1 MADIKGTN
9 VAAPIVPYTSDDIY
23 ATHEAKYGKGG
34 YRTVQSIEERDSIP
48 KARLEEGM
56 LVYVVND
63 QSSVHTYQYLRG
75 EWVRNRLGL
84 GIPILNQEL
93 INQYA
98 LDWSKDS
105 YISIGDKN
113 TDPNASV
120 TQNTYTT
127 TVNGNYIDVLFQ
139 AIRALQSEVAKLKNS
154 FNYGIESYTGTQ
166 TAMSR
171 AQADLNGEQPDFPDE
186 EPLWAVE
193 EDGLSQLGNDIVL
206 GSGHEFK
213 SPDEE
218 EGDISII
225 TDEDNNYV
233 SYVKF
238 NVPNCYLDFNDENEY
253 FKDIVDCK
261 DSKIYF
267 FITSSSTRITLD
279 LDSYGSEAND
289 DGPKDSPLELNLEN
303 INLGD
308 RVSKKGV
315 YNILVIIS
323 RKQKLKGNTIVEDD
337 GEIIEEDTGDYYGK
351 NFIWISISDPGADYN
366 IVDGY
371 YDESNPRSLSK
382 SLLELNYRYV
392 PNKIIFNKKDTII
405 SKLKVYSKYQDFSE
419 NIIANK
425 PSDEDYKFKAAHITI
440 RSVEN
445 AEVLDSVKK
454 QILNN
459 ELIYEEASGKLWI
472 KTNGTLRPISGSG
485 SSDNTDEDTM
495 TDEELREKL
504 EELGII
510 ADTNGNLSLNNIGDI
525 TFIHQNTGKRF
536 KFAVNERGELES
548 QEVPNINST
557 FSKQIENSKDLSEE
571 ILDNNN
577 KIIRG
582 FIALLNKRNAD
593 GIDGVNVDKD
603 LRLDTDRV
611 RIGSFYA
618 PIKNDIVHGCSHSYI
633 ELENTSN
640 KDYPLVGCYLH
651 WTGVINNNRVT
662 YHLPL
667 TGTIKAGSTYLIRGR
682 QHAEFEDSNVFI
694 KVKTY
699 DQEWYLDNGELIS
712 FEVNEDGDGCG
723 FALTYG
729 LEELNYTQNLWESH
743 TTNNTI
749 TGFSD
754 LLSTY
759 PYIINKRLLDSIYY
773 PKIIGTSGYWAKTAV
788 EIRNNTLYRN
798 TFELDPAKQAF
809 QSFNTKDSSRA
820 RWANA
825 SNDYQVVDLSREYI
839 SFPHSEDKYA
849 IANYTPKASWEN
861 RNVCTD
867 KTKLDKNKP
876 NMVTT
881 SFGIDIY
888 KTRCFNWIS
897 VGYYDEYIWLRRRG
911 NGNTWTSKFNSYLP
925 IIEINI
931 KSITSGQDNTNTIYF
946 DIINKEN
953 ISKLDIKDYSK
964 LIDTN
969 GEFIG
974 NVTGLTTDDTNSK
987 FSISSSNSSS
997 INIDDIYFII
1007 SKNDDY
1013 SSSEFPKKKFF
1024 SDSDIT
1030 NNIYA
1035 RIIGRFPAD
1044 NSFYTSHKVIVDIVE
1059 NSVVNDPETWEYIVG
1074 RADINGD
1081 PDPDH
1086 CSDIMTFTLYPES
1099 YTPRIY
1105 QTTDQQGFH
1114 WIEYQVW
1121 AAAAN
1126 EINKKIE
1133 SDQRSED
1140 IIPILVNTG
1149 DMTQNGTR
1157 INEWYD
1163 YYQAGRHL
1171 FDHLEQMNVVGNN
1184 DLCGTNIN
1192 ELGTGDDSGKSNSFF
1207 FHLFYCY
1214 EINSE
1219 IFIPLLPNLNNPSAS
1234 KKYVPSLYYIDTTDY
1249 RFLFV
1254 NSEITET
1261 NCKDWYGL
1269 VDSSSTVNAYT
1280 GYKISDGSTTINE
1293 SDYVDG
1299 FVTIYTM
1306 IYRILQNASTN
1317 EKKVIALCHEMPFT
1331 VITNSSIVF
1340 NDSHEEK
1347 KFRSISNTNT
1357 LIGSHLN
1364 QISKNDGKTSIS
1376 SVNTNNIDNVI
1387 DRGLYWF
1394 SRLLEHFKVRLVL
1407 GGHKHT
1413 YACTYPV
1420 RENYYYWNNENKV
1433 SSIDNSMLMEETLRN
1448 DKVCWFSID
1457 NSNRIV
1463 NLSKF
1468 PLTRRESLGEPSDN
1482 IFFPYTSVP
1491 ALKNGIIYFMCQ
1503 ASGYKLTSNK
1513 ELPTANQKF
1522 SQIIPETT
1530 VKDGK
1535 DTASANQKYP
1545 MFCIISFNNDDTAN
1559 LKLIR
1564 IKNIMTSKGTFNQT
1578 AYSTSAPVFEYM
1590 KRSNE
1595 TDFGVWDSSEENMIS
1610 SISLVVDN

>member
-34 YRTVQSIEERDSIP
+34 YRTVQSIDERDSIP
-48 KARLEEGM
+48 EARLEEGM

-63 QSSVHTYQYLRG
+63 SSSVHTYQYLG
-75 EWVRNRLGL
+75 GTWVRNRLGL
-84 GIPILNQEL
+84 GIPVLNQEL
-93 INQYA
+93 IEQYA
-98 LDWSKDS
+98 LNWNKDS

-113 TDPNASV
+113 TDPNAAV

-127 TVNGNYIDVLFQ
+127 SVNGNYIDVLFQ

-213 SPDEE
+213 SPGEA

-225 TDEDNNYV
+225 TDEDNNYT

-267 FITSSSTRITLD
+267 FITSSSTNITLD
-279 LDSYGSEAND
+279 LDSFGSEVND
-289 DGPKDSPLELNLEN
+289 DGPKDSPLSLNLGN
-303 INLGD
+303 INLGN
-308 RVSKKGV
+308 RVSEKGV

-323 RKQKLKGNTIVEDD
+323 RKQKLKGNIIVEDD
-337 GEIIEEDTGDYYGK
+337 GETTEEETGDYYGK
-351 NFIWISISDPGADYN
+351 NFIWVSISDPGADYN

-371 YDESNPRSLSK
+371 YNESNPGSLSK
-382 SLLELNYRYV
+382 SLLELDYRYV
-392 PNKIIFNKKDTII
+392 PDKIIFNKKDTII

-504 EELGII
+504 GELGII
-510 ADTNGNLSLNNIGDI
+510 VDTNGNLSLNNIGDI
-525 TFIHQNTGKRF
+525 TFIHQNTGKKF
-536 KFAVNERGELES
+536 KFTVNERGELES
-548 QEVPNINST
+548 QEVPNST
-557 FSKQIENSKDLSEE
+557 FSGQIKNSKDLSEE
-571 ILDNNN
+571 ILDNNE
-577 KIIRG
+577 KTVRG
-582 FIALLNKRNAD
+582 FISLFNKRNND
-593 GIDGVNVDKD
+593 GINGINVDKD
-603 LRLDTDRV
+603 LKLDTDRI
-611 RIGSFYA
+611 RIGAFYA
-618 PIKNDIVHGCSHSYI
+618 PLKNDIVHGCSHSYV

-651 WTGVINNNRVT
+651 WTGVINEGNRVV

-667 TGTIKAGSTYLIRGR
+667 TGTIKAGSTYLIRGK

-699 DQEWYLDNGELIS
+699 DQEWYINNSELIS
-712 FEVNEDGDGCG
+712 FEVNSNGDGCG

-729 LEELNYTQNLWESH
+729 LENLSDTQNLWEEH
-743 TTNNTI
+743 NTNNTI
-749 TGFSD
+749 SGFTD

-759 PYIINKRLLDSIYY
+759 PNLINKRLLDSIYY
-773 PKIIGTSGYWAKTAV
+773 PKIVGINGYWAKTAV
-788 EIRNNTLYRN
+788 EIKSNTLYRN

-839 SFPHSEDKYA
+839 SFPHSEDRYA

-897 VGYYDEYIWLRRRG
+897 VGYYDEYIWLRKRG
-911 NGNTWTSKFNSYLP
+911 SDNTWSRFNSYLP
-925 IIEINI
+925 IIEITVSDILLSGDNNKITFNLSNNI
-931 KSITSGQDNTNTIYF
+931 NIPKDIENYSRLISQDGN
-946 DIINKEN
+946 
-953 ISKLDIKDYSK
+953 
-964 LIDTN
+964 
-969 GEFIG
+969 FIG
-974 NVTGLTTDDTNSK
+974 NITDLN
-987 FSISSSNSSS
+987 
-997 INIDDIYFII
+997 INTETFNIANTITITQGNTYFIL
-1007 SKNDDY
+1007 SKNDSY
-1013 SSSEFPKKKFF
+1013 NNEFPKKRFF
-1024 SDSDIT
+1024 SDGDIT

-1035 RIIGRFPAD
+1035 RITGRFPAD
-1044 NSFYTSHKVIVDIVE
+1044 NSFYTSHKVIIDVVE
-1059 NSVVNDPETWEYIVG
+1059 NSVDSDPEIWEYIVG

-1081 PDPDH
+1081 PDPEH
-1086 CSDIMTFTLYPES
+1086 CSDKMTFTLYPES

-1121 AAAAN
+1121 AAAAEKIN
-1126 EINKKIE
+1126 EKI
-1133 SDQRSED
+1133 DDDKQQD
-1140 IIPILVNTG
+1140 NIIPILVNTG

-1184 DLCGTNIN
+1184 DLCGTNVN
-1192 ELGTGDDSGKSNSFF
+1192 ELGTGDDNGKSNSFF

-1214 EINSE
+1214 EINSDV
-1219 IFIPLLPNLNNPSAS
+1219 FTPLLPNLANPSAS
-1234 KKYVPSLYYIDTTDY
+1234 KKYVPSLYYIDTMNY

-1269 VDSSSTVNAYT
+1269 VEDGKTVNAYT
-1280 GYKISDGSTTINE
+1280 GYKISDGSTVISEN
-1293 SDYVDG
+1293 DYVES
-1299 FVTIYTM
+1299 FTTIYTM
-1306 IYRILQNASTN
+1306 IYRILQNAN
-1317 EKKVIALCHEMPFT
+1317 QNNKKVIALCHEMPFT

-1340 NDSHEEK
+1340 NNKHEEK
-1347 KFRSISNTNT
+1347 KFRSISNADA

-1364 QISKNDGKTSIS
+1364 QISKNDGKTSVS
-1376 SVNTNNIDNVI
+1376 GVSTDSIDNIV

-1394 SRLLEHFKVRLVL
+1394 SRLLEYFKVRLVL

-1420 RENYYYWNNENKV
+1420 RENYYYWDNEDNKI
-1433 SSIDNSMLMEETLRN
+1433 SSENGPMPMEQTLAN
-1448 DKVCWFSID
+1448 DKVCWFGTD
-1457 NSNRIV
+1457 ASNRII

-1468 PLTRRESLGEPSDN
+1468 PLTQREDAGSPSSN
-1482 IFFPYTSVP
+1482 IFYPYTSVP
-1491 ALKNGIIYFMCQ
+1491 NLENGIIYFMCQ

-1545 MFCIISFNNDDTAN
+1545 MFCIISFNNNTAN

-1578 AYSTSAPVFEYM
+1578 TYSTDTPRFEYM
-1590 KRSNE
+1590 KKSYNNDYGNWESNE
-1595 TDFGVWDSSEENMIS
+1595 EDMIS
-1610 SISLVVDN
+1610 SISLIEDN